1 MKRKTKLCLVPIIT
15 FVAVYVLLWKVFIIG
30 FVPSESMEPTIH
42 KNSIVIGL
50 RLYGELNV
58 GDVIIFE
65 HEDKLLVKRIAES
78 SPQGYYVMGDNRDN
92 SYDSRYWDEPYV
104 NINKVVAKMIILCE
118 S

>member
-1 MKRKTKLCLVPIIT
+1 MRKKITLFLVPIIT
-15 FVAVYVLLWKVFIIG
+15 FVAVYVLLGNVFIIG

-58 GDVIIFE
+58 GDIIIFE
-65 HEDKLLVKRIAES
+65 HEDKLLVKRIAGS

-92 SYDSRYWDEPYV
+92 SYDSRYWDEQYLKK
-104 NINKVVAKMIILCE
+104 NEIVAKVIV
-118 S
+118 

>member
-1 MKRKTKLCLVPIIT
+1 MKKKIKLCLVPIIT
-15 FVAVYVLLWKVFIIG
+15 FVAIYVLLWKVFIIG

-42 KNSIVIGL
+42 KNSIVVGL

-58 GDVIIFE
+58 GDIIIFE

-92 SYDSRYWDEPYV
+92 SYDSRYWEKPYV
-104 NINKVVAKMIILCE
+104 GKKDIKAKLILVFF
-118 S
+118 